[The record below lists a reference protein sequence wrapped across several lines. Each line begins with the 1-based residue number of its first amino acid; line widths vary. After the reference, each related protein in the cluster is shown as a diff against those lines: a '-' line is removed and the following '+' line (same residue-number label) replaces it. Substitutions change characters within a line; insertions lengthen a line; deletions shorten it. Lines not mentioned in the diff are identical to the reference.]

1 MLSNN
6 PPPLACLLIRAYW
19 FDTFYT
25 TVIVRGLFG
34 FWHRFRRV
42 QTGDLNYNNAGI
54 VIGAIVFLVLLLVWG
69 I

>member
-1 MLSNN
+1 L
-6 PPPLACLLIRAYW
+6 PLIKAYW
-19 FDTFYT
+19 FDIFYT
-25 TVIVRGLFG
+25 RIIVRGLFG